1 MSINTYAVI
10 VFIVALLITTIGFF
24 ITMHKSFDFTYLL
37 IAGAISMIIIITFGI
52 VEVGINSSLVSSK
65 KMSYISL
72 QEINKISP
80 NNNSATLFNVTYT
93 DTEDIDRKI
102 TVKEIAYDSDTT
114 YIEKTR
120 KTFLFLYEDNYVLHE
135 PQKFINN
142 NN

>member
-37 IAGAISMIIIITFGI
+37 IAGAISMIIIITIGI

-80 NNNSATLFNVTYT
+80 NNNSTTCLILVIFIREY
-93 DTEDIDRKI
+93 RKI
-102 TVKEIAYDSDTT
+102 MI
-114 YIEKTR
+114 
-120 KTFLFLYEDNYVLHE
+120 F
-135 PQKFINN
+135 
-142 NN
+142 

>member
-1 MSINTYAVI
+1 MTNLGDKLKPCPFCGRKMVFYKHSYTNKHGKSIIEKYYMHEDYDIYHENTCV
-10 VFIVALLITTIGFF
+10 L
-24 ITMHKSFDFTYLL
+24 DD
-37 IAGAISMIIIITFGI
+37 
-52 VEVGINSSLVSSK
+52 IN
-65 KMSYISL
+65 
-72 QEINKISP
+72 QP
-80 NNNSATLFNVTYT
+80 F
-93 DTEDIDRKI
+93 TEDIDRKI

>member
-1 MSINTYAVI
+1 
-10 VFIVALLITTIGFF
+10 
-24 ITMHKSFDFTYLL
+24 
-37 IAGAISMIIIITFGI
+37 MIIIITIGI

-80 NNNSATLFNVTYT
+80 NNNSTTLFNVTYT

-102 TVKEIAYDSDTT
+102 TVKEIVYDSDVT

-120 KTFLFLYEDNYVLHE
+120 ITFLFLYEDSYVLHE
-135 PQKFINN
+135 PQEFINN

>member
-10 VFIVALLITTIGFF
+10 VFIVALLITIIGFF
-24 ITMHKSFDFTYLL
+24 ITIHKSFDFTYLL
-37 IAGAISMIIIITFGI
+37 IAGAISMIIIITIGI